1 MALNRCYAIKFGS
14 ICYLCRMKKKLAIL
28 ASGTGSNAAQLVQ
41 HFANHSAAEV
51 AVLISNNPHSGIFA
65 LGQTHG
71 VATVLHPNEDFVTG
85 EAVVTT
91 LQAHQVDLIVL
102 AGFLRKIPTSLISA
116 YPNRIINIH
125 PALLPDFG
133 GKGMYGKHV
142 HEAVRQSGT
151 TRTGITIH
159 LVDQQYDHGA
169 HLAQYT
175 CPVEPTDSAEDIAK
189 RVQKLEHAYYPV
201 EVEKYVEQLG

>member
-1 MALNRCYAIKFGS
+1 MTLNRCYAIKFGS
-14 ICYLCRMKKKLAIL
+14 IYYLCGMKKKLAIL

-41 HFANHSAAEV
+41 YFTNHPTAEV

-71 VATVLHPNEDFVTG
+71 IATVLHPNDDFVNG
-85 EAVVTT
+85 ESVVSS
-91 LQAHQVDLIVL
+91 LRAHQVDLIVL
-102 AGFLRKIPTSLISA
+102 AGFLRKIPTTLIST

-133 GKGMYGKHV
+133 GKGMYGKYV

-169 HLAQYT
+169 HLAHYT
-175 CPVEPTDSAEDIAK
+175 CPVEPTDSVGDIAK
-189 RVQKLEHAYYPV
+189 RVQELEHAYYPV
-201 EVEKYVEQLG
+201 EVAKYLNQLS